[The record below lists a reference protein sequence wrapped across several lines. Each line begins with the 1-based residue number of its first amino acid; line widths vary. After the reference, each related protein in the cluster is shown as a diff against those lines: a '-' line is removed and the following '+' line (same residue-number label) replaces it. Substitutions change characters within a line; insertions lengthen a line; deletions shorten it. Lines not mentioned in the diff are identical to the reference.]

1 VFPPYNRF
9 AGRDMLARMPRFM
22 LTHRH
27 GAEECRVAFAS
38 WRGFESPLRH
48 AGTFGSCLLVNGTA
62 EHEIWWTVDAP
73 DRDAALAQVPAY
85 VAERTEATEI
95 TEVSIP

>member
-1 VFPPYNRF
+1 
-9 AGRDMLARMPRFM
+9 MLAPMPRFM

-48 AGTFGSCLLVNGTA
+48 EGTSGSCLLVNGTA
-62 EHEIWWTVDAP
+62 EHEIWWTVDAH
-73 DRDAALAQVPAY
+73 DADSALAQLPTY
-85 VAERTEATEI
+85 VAERTDATEI
-95 TEVSIP
+95 GEVSIP